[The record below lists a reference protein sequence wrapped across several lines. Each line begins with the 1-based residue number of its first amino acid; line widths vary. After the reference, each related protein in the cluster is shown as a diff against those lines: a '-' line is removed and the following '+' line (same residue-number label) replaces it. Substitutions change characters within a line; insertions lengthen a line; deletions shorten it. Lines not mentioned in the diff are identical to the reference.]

1 MCCIANYPLSLSIS
15 VNLLPANCLS
25 YLNVT
30 FVYALLCLLLI
41 TPQYCSRN

>member
-1 MCCIANYPLSLSIS
+1 MRCIDNYPLSLSIL

-30 FVYALLCLLLI
+30 CI
-41 TPQYCSRN
+41 